1 MTDLMHL
8 LATFGISMLP
18 LVELRAAI
26 PYGFAFG
33 LEWWQVMGVS
43 VIGNLLPVPFIVLFI
58 RKIFAW
64 LKDRGRFGSL
74 IYRLEKKAERGANRV
89 MSHGMMWVGLL
100 IVVAIPLP
108 GTGAW
113 TGALAAAVLDMRL
126 RNALPAIALGVVIAA
141 FAVSAMTYGAAAI
154 FG

>member
-1 MTDLMHL
+1 MTELMHL

-43 VIGNLLPVPFIVLFI
+43 VGGNLLPVPVIILFI
-58 RKIFAW
+58 RRIFDW
-64 LKDRGRFGSL
+64 MKDKGKFGNL
-74 IYRLEKKAERGANRV
+74 VYRLEKKAERGANRV
-89 MSHGMMWVGLL
+89 LSHGMMWVGLL
-100 IVVAIPLP
+100 IIVAIPLP

-113 TGALAAAVLDMRL
+113 TGALVAAVMDMRL
-126 RNALPAIALGVVIAA
+126 KNALPAIALGVVVAA

-154 FG
+154 FS

>member
-1 MTDLMHL
+1 MTELIHL

-18 LVELRAAI
+18 LVELRGAI

-33 LEWWQVMGVS
+33 LPWWQVMGVS
-43 VIGNLLPVPFIVLFI
+43 VVGNLLPAPLIILFI

-64 LKDRGRFGSL
+64 LKDKGRFGSL
-74 IYRLEKKAERGANRV
+74 IYRLEKKAERGANKV
-89 MSHGMMWVGLL
+89 LSHRMMWFGLFL
-100 IVVAIPLP
+100 LVAVPLP

-113 TGALAAAVLDMRL
+113 TGALVAAVMDMRL
-126 RNALPAIALGVVIAA
+126 KKAMPAIALGVVVAA